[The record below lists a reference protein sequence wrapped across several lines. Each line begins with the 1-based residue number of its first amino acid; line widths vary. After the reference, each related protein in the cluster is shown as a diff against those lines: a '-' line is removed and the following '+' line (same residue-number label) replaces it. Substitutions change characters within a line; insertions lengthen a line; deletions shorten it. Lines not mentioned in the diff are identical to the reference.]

1 MCACF
6 GINFWHEWFAQLIL
20 IRDDNVPLVLVEIL
34 AWIFVCFS
42 PANSPMVSTCNN
54 SASKLCET
62 AQLSPCLFWVSLSML
77 VCSNDAWRQRYIN
90 YRPVAKI
97 SRRGFMG
104 PSMGVVGCRRG
115 SSENATFLESLR
127 MALAHHKYV
136 LLLPSDVIHI
146 MNAPRPS
153 PSSASVNLGG
163 PGNEADCV
171 TFHRL

>member
-6 GINFWHEWFAQLIL
+6 GINFCHEWFAQLIL

-42 PANSPMVSTCNN
+42 PANSHPWCQRAITVPPRFVKLLSCLP
-54 SASKLCET
+54 ASFES
-62 AQLSPCLFWVSLSML
+62 LSPCCCVVMML
-77 VCSNDAWRQRYIN
+77 EDKN
-90 YRPVAKI
+90 YKPVAKI

-104 PSMGVVGCRRG
+104 PTMGVVGCRRG
-115 SSENATFLESLR
+115 SSENAPFLESLR

-153 PSSASVNLGG
+153 PLFRFCEFGWSRERGWLCYI
-163 PGNEADCV
+163 P
-171 TFHRL
+171 